1 MSKSDDLRWVASPK
15 GLLQMLAVLG
25 ALVLS
30 ACGGGGGG
38 GGTGCVVGCNG
49 LDPGALPPSP
59 PPDPGQVSATGPVTT
74 GLQAKALAVQEQI
87 IDGLDGVTDSLSPSA
102 KSGLLFAMNAVLG
115 TNYDK
120 ERLETGQSTSNHSV
134 MTTMLGNSVKGL
146 YAKTPTTETRA
157 LPRTSRK
164 RPAKHTPEIG

>member
-1 MSKSDDLRWVASPK
+1 MPRHAHNRKINAAKVQQLTALGLSDADIAKQQGCHQSSISRF
-15 GLLQMLAVLG
+15 LAKTREH
-25 ALVLS
+25 AHQIKRFQTDRS
-30 ACGGGGGG
+30 AIFAR
-38 GGTGCVVGCNG
+38 V
-49 LDPGALPPSP
+49 
-59 PPDPGQVSATGPVTT
+59 QV
-74 GLQAKALAVQEQI
+74 KALSIQEQI

-134 MTTMLGNSVKGL
+134 MTTMLGNSVKSL
-146 YAKTPTTETRA
+146 YAKTPTETLV

-164 RPAKHTPEIG
+164 QTRKQTPEIG